1 MPPKRLLRFL
11 IPALAAVLCLPSAA
25 QENAVTP
32 PMSAVPLPEQVLT
45 PKILYEF
52 LLAEIA
58 LGRGQPSTAAAAY
71 ADLARTTHDPRVAR
85 RATEVAYYARQFPLA
100 AELAQIW
107 IEAEP
112 QSISAK
118 QMYWALLAVSGRSNE
133 LATELGRVIAAETTS
148 RGPALLQLGRLVS
161 RFDDKKMAVQ
171 VVYKVTAPYLDM
183 PESHF
188 VRAQAA
194 YNAEDIAGASS
205 ELDLALKLKP
215 DWEPAA
221 ILKAQLLDGGPE
233 QTIRYLAAFI
243 DKYPGMRDVRVAY
256 ARALIDAKRY
266 DEAQKIF
273 AGLLKDEPDRT
284 DILYSLGL
292 LSLQAGDSAAAEGYL
307 KRVINPDFPEV
318 DSAHFY
324 LGEIAEEGG
333 RGEEAIQ
340 HFDAMAMG
348 SMHYGQG
355 QIHAAGLM
363 VKQGQLEGARA
374 RLQAAGQAKP
384 KERISL
390 LIVEAQ
396 LLSDAGKPAEAYRLL
411 DEALAKSPNEPVL
424 LYESALLAERID
436 KVDAMERNL
445 RKLIKLKP
453 DHAHAYNALGYSL
466 VERNQRLGEAKV
478 LIDKALSLAPQDPFI
493 LDSKGWLEFRLGAM
507 DNAVDALRAAL
518 SLRPDPEIAAHLGEV
533 LWQMGRKDEARQVW
547 GDALKTSPGNEALTS
562 AMKRLGV

>member
-1 MPPKRLLRFL
+1 MPSKRLLRFL
-11 IPALAAVLCLPSAA
+11 IPALAAALCLPLAA

-32 PMSAVPLPEQVLT
+32 PMSAAPLPEQVLT

-58 LGRGQPSTAAAAY
+58 LGRGQTSTAAAAY

-107 IEAEP
+107 IETEP

-118 QMYWALLAVSGRSNE
+118 QMYWALLAVSGRSDQ
-133 LATELGRVIAAETTS
+133 LATELGRVIAAEKGS
-148 RGPALLQLGRLVS
+148 RGPALLQLGRLLS

-171 VVYKVTAPYLDM
+171 VVDKVTAPYLDL
-183 PESHF
+183 PEAHF

-194 YNAEDIAGASS
+194 YNAEDSAGASN

-221 ILKAQLLDGGPE
+221 ILKAQLLDGGVE
-233 QTIRYLAAFI
+233 QTILYLAAFI
-243 DKYPGMRDVRVAY
+243 DKYPGMRDARVAY

-292 LSLQAGDSAAAEGYL
+292 LSLQAGDNAAAEGYL

-324 LGEIAEEGG
+324 LGEIAEEDG
-333 RGEEAIQ
+333 RGDEAIQ

-348 SMHYGQG
+348 SMHYVQG

-363 VKQGQLEGARA
+363 AKQGQLEGARA
-374 RLQAAGQAKP
+374 RLQAAGQTKP

-390 LIVEAQ
+390 LVVEAQ
-396 LLSDAGKPAEAYRLL
+396 LLSDAGKPADAYRLL
-411 DEALAKSPNEPVL
+411 DESLAKNPNEPVL

-436 KVDAMERNL
+436 KADAMERNL

-493 LDSKGWLEFRLGAM
+493 LDSKGWLEFRLGALE
-507 DNAVDALRAAL
+507 NAADALRSAL

-533 LWQMGRKDEARQVW
+533 LWQMGRKDEAKQVW
-547 GDALKTSPGNEALTS
+547 DDGLKTSPDNEALKST
-562 AMKRLGV
+562 MKRLGL